1 MYLKVKEKFITATRL
16 RRLACAAL
24 AIICFAPKTSL
35 ASNSDWLSFDLN
47 MRQNVF
53 FDQDPGSMIMREHAQ
68 NYFFDDV
75 NLSVTVTQSVRAMM
89 SSSQNS
95 AADHLAEG
103 LLASTPTE
111 AKVWVSELP
120 LYRVVE
126 QKEHSYFEC
135 ALNVVESTISCDGGS
150 QLAVRTGTSDQ
161 APQEMVYDEK
171 LVSQMIHRNDSS
183 PQSLE
188 PQDAANQTTP
198 ELTEI
203 VLVPA
208 SQGLLSVE
216 GGRILFSRQ
225 GLKMSVR
232 ASDSVKSSDWSVFV
246 RDSSI
251 IEWSA
256 SDRTLISK
264 NPGDTE
270 MFVVTPGRISI
281 IPIQVGPTIQNKKKP
296 NPPVGLAVAQVAP
309 GLASLDGLDRAA
321 APANLAAAFTQ
332 NQESAIPAEL
342 GVAESVTQL
351 GSDGLAAAGQ
361 VVRAKAKV
369 TFDSV
374 RLKLVDERSQV
385 QGQHFPVSGIRVKVA
400 GTDFSE
406 ITDARGEVEIRDVP
420 TGSRLLVE
428 ITDDRGYLMP
438 QVTEIASDRDGIA
451 RTIPQ
456 PVRTRRFSSLDFIA
470 RSGGVVQ
477 DMRKSSLCTT
487 VHDGS
492 QAQAD
497 VSVALDVYANGPFY
511 FNNLG
516 LVDLRR
522 TATSQ
527 NGLAC
532 FFNVEPGPVTI
543 SMSRRNDKAKLSGLL
558 GLIPGRHSEESIDLA
573 IAKHVTTTVTAVSS
587 ANEQLGSDISRA
599 NKRDV
604 IEQADLFAVGSGH
617 LMVSVEDGMFTT
629 PSRVVPIKGRVWT
642 VGTAQDFE
650 TVVQPITARSPLT
663 RQISTLVPNGFVADM
678 AVFANT
684 THDLNLGS
692 VFVEHGHLSGH
703 GTESIKYR
711 LVDSTGR
718 DVGDGWYFS
727 DNPVTKAIFFNVPPG
742 VYALIVETADGH
754 WISADTTVVYSEA
767 VSFIKTGSPLERIA
781 SSVGRPLRN

>member
-1 MYLKVKEKFITATRL
+1 
-16 RRLACAAL
+16 
-24 AIICFAPKTSL
+24 
-35 ASNSDWLSFDLN
+35 
-47 MRQNVF
+47 
-53 FDQDPGSMIMREHAQ
+53 MREHAQ
-68 NYFFDDV
+68 SYFFDDV
-75 NLSVTVTQSVRAMM
+75 NLSVTVTQSVRSMM
-89 SSSQNS
+89 DSSQNS
-95 AADHLAEG
+95 STDRLVEG
-103 LLASTPTE
+103 LLASTPLE
-111 AKVWVSELP
+111 ASAWVSEIP
-120 LYRVVE
+120 LHQIVE
-126 QKEHSYFEC
+126 QKEHVYFEC

-150 QLAVRTGTSDQ
+150 QLTVRTGTSDR

-171 LVSQMIHRNDSS
+171 LVSQIIHRNDSL
-183 PQSLE
+183 PQSIELHGVE
-188 PQDAANQTTP
+188 SQPAPA
-198 ELTEI
+198 LTEI
-203 VLVPA
+203 ILIPG
-208 SQGLLSVE
+208 SEGLLSVE
-216 GGRILFSRQ
+216 GGKILFSRQ
-225 GLKMSVR
+225 DLKMSVR
-232 ASDSVKSSDWSVFV
+232 LSDSAKISDWSVFV
-246 RDSSI
+246 RDASI

-256 SDRTLISK
+256 LDKTLTSK
-264 NPGDTE
+264 RSGDTE

-281 IPIQVGPTIQNKKKP
+281 IPIKVAPATREKEKDNALA
-296 NPPVGLAVAQVAP
+296 GLTVAQIAP

-321 APANLAAAFTQ
+321 APGNLTAAFAQ
-332 NQESAIPAEL
+332 SQQPNIPADL
-342 GVAESVTQL
+342 GVQERVTQL
-351 GSDGLAAAGQ
+351 GAEGLAAAGQ

-369 TFDSV
+369 TFDSI

-385 QGQHFPVSGIRVKVA
+385 QGQYFPVSGIRVKVA

-428 ITDDRGYLMP
+428 ITDDRGYVMP

-456 PVRTRRFSSLDFIA
+456 AVRTRRFSSLDFIA

-487 VHDGS
+487 VQDGS
-492 QAQAD
+492 LAQAD
-497 VSVALDVYANGPFY
+497 VNVALDVYANGPFY
-511 FNNLG
+511 FNHLG

-522 TATSQ
+522 TATGQ

-543 SMSRRNDKAKLSGLL
+543 SMSRKNDKAKLSGLL
-558 GLIPGRHSEESIDLA
+558 GLVPGRHSEESIDLA
-573 IAKHVTTTVTAVSS
+573 FARHVTTTVTAVSS
-587 ANEQLGSDISRA
+587 ANEQLGSDLARA

-629 PSRVVPIKGRVWT
+629 PSRVIPIKGRVWT
-642 VGTAQDFE
+642 VGTAPDFE
-650 TVVQPITARSPLT
+650 TVVQPITARSPLM

-678 AVFANT
+678 ATFANT
-684 THDLNLGS
+684 IHDLNLGS

-703 GTESIKYR
+703 GLESIKYR
-711 LVDSTGR
+711 LVDSAGK

-742 VYALIVETADGH
+742 VYALMVETADGH
-754 WISADTTVVYSEA
+754 WISSDTTVVYSEA

-781 SSVGRPLRN
+781 SSVGRPIRN